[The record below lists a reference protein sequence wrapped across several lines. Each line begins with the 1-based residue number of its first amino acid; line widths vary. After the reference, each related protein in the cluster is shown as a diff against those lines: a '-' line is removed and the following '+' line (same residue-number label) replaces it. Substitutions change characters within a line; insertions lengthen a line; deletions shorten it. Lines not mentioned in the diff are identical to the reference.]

1 MDAEEEMESQSE
13 ENSPKRLRI
22 EAEPAV
28 EVAGE
33 SVGAAV
39 VAADSAAVSGDA
51 AEEEPAVDGATAV
64 VTVRPPSSSRIP
76 RPVGNPVASS
86 SSSEV
91 VT

>member
-1 MDAEEEMESQSE
+1 MDAEEEVEPQSGE
-13 ENSPKRLRI
+13 RSPKRPRV
-22 EAEPAV
+22 EAESAV

-33 SVGAAV
+33 PAGVAVAAV
-39 VAADSAAVSGDA
+39 DSVAVNGDE
-51 AEEEPAVDGATAV
+51 AEEGPAVDGATAV
-64 VTVRPPSSSRIP
+64 VTVRPPTSSRIP